1 MRHIATIS
9 SLLVLAWAVVG
20 CTSAREA
27 TMENHEEVSRI
38 MAKSLTH
45 QLEERSD
52 ARRLHITVKEFD
64 DHTGAS
70 KTRVHRGKVYFA
82 RSETPREFRSEL
94 IEALSKKLNVV
105 DGSSGYSHANPI
117 AGTAE
122 GMNPAV
128 LVGEYTAD
136 EKKTVFLRTRVIDLN
151 NNVVLATAEGVV
163 RK

>member
-1 MRHIATIS
+1 MIRPIVLTVCCAS
-9 SLLVLAWAVVG
+9 LALLLVG
-20 CTSAREA
+20 CSSSREL
-27 TMENHEEVSRI
+27 TMENHEDLSRA
-38 MAKSLTH
+38 MAKSLVH

-52 ARRLHITVKEFD
+52 LRHLHVTVKEFE

-82 RSETPREFRSEL
+82 RTETPREFRLEL
-94 IEALSKKLNVV
+94 IEALSPRMAVV
-105 DGSSGYSHANPI
+105 DGTSGYSQGAP
-117 AGTAE
+117 ASLE
-122 GMNPAV
+122 VGMRSAV

-136 EKKTVFLRTRVIDLN
+136 EKRTVYLRTRVIDLK